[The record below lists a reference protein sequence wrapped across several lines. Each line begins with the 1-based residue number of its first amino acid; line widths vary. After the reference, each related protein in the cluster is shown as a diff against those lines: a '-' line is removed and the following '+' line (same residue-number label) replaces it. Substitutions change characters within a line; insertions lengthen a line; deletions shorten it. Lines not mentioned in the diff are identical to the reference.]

1 MSPVSAPVAP
11 GKLGVAVQPPAMLS
25 YLGALDAWIAGR
37 RSELS
42 GLDAEILA
50 NPAHSALTSDM
61 ALSLALWQAVKNRYD
76 LLLVTWDSGRVG
88 PAECERLSSLI
99 WGRLDT
105 STDAKALGGM
115 AVSLPEACRLSDA
128 LVAQLRTRLNLDPA
142 AEQQVG
148 RLRDLR
154 AQMERIRDQIRTE
167 PPTSVPA
174 AQQQVAQLAARVDDL
189 GARRERGGDI
199 GGMLGPLEIDAAR
212 YERDLIVGAAQ
223 RRESRDI
230 LATARALVDQLAAR
244 EQALHQLVA
253 KAIATVYPAPKYAVP
268 DLAALGP
275 LPNTKQGLQQHLQRL
290 DQVSRAMQL
299 VQDAYGQALAERD
312 QLIALV
318 DALAAKATILGLADD
333 TDFQTL
339 SDLTRRLL
347 SRTPAPI
354 AVVRQVVSAIQA
366 QLDWRSE
373 TAGSRP

>member
-25 YLGALDAWIAGR
+25 YLGALDAWLAGR

-50 NPAHSALTSDM
+50 NPAHSALTGDM

-167 PPTSVPA
+167 PPISVPA

-312 QLIALV
+312 QLTALV

-339 SDLTRRLL
+339 SDLARRLL

>member
-50 NPAHSALTSDM
+50 NPAHSALTGDM

-167 PPTSVPA
+167 PPISVPA

-312 QLIALV
+312 QLTALV

-339 SDLTRRLL
+339 SDLARRLL